1 MKYGIIFLIAVI
13 LTSCGEEVLIK
24 PKAVLHLSYPE
35 AVYQKVN
42 QQCPYSFE
50 INTAAHIV
58 KRDGCNLNILY
69 PRMKAVIHL
78 TYTPLGNNLDTLLF
92 DAQKLTYDH
101 TSRASKIDDFAY
113 EDTLKNVYGQYFE
126 LGGNAATLSQFY
138 LTDTLKHFINGSM
151 YFNSKPN
158 FDSLYPAAVYLRADI
173 KKLMESLEWEN

>member
-1 MKYGIIFLIAVI
+1 MKYSITILLAFILI
-13 LTSCGEEVLIK
+13 SCEEEILIK
-24 PKAVLHLSYPE
+24 PKATLHLSYPD
-35 AVYQKVN
+35 ATYQKVY

-50 INTAAHIV
+50 INSAAHIV

-69 PRMKAVIHL
+69 PKMKAVIHL
-78 TYTPLGNNLDTLLF
+78 TYTPLKNNLDTLLF